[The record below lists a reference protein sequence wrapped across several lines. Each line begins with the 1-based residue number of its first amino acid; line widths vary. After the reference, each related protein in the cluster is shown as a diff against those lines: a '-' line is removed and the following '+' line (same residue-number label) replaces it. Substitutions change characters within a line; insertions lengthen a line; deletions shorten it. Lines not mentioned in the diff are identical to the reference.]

1 MATEHYFTKAG
12 WETHSEPTPFTALPG
27 DTQVD
32 VAVVG
37 GGITGLTA
45 AYNLTKAGKKVVV
58 LEAKEVAKG
67 TTGSS
72 TGNLYIPIGERL
84 FSIADKHGDQTMQ
97 EVAASRKSAIDFIEA
112 LIKEHSIDCEFIR
125 VPWYLFTTPETS
137 KASDQVKKEFEAAQK
152 LNLPV
157 SNQTPAGFPYRI
169 DSITCISGQAQY
181 NPLAYTQQ

>member
-1 MATEHYFTKAG
+1 EHYFTRAV

-84 FSIADKHGDQTMQ
+84 FSIEEKHDEQTMH
-97 EVAASRKSAIDFIEA
+97 EVAASRKTAIDFIETC
-112 LIKEHSIDCEFIR
+112 IKEHSIDCEFKR

-137 KASDQVKKEFEAAQK
+137 KASDQVNKEFEAAQK

-157 SNQTPAGFPYRI
+157 INTPPEGFPFKV
-169 DSITCISGQAQY
+169 DSITCISDQ
-181 NPLAYTQQ
+181 